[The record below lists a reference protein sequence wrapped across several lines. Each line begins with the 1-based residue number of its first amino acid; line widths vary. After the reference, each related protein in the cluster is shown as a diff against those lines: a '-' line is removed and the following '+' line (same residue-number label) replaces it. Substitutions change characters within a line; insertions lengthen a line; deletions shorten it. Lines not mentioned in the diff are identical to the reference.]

1 MTICSII
8 KVSSTALHSIV
19 PLCTVLVRVLDDGFK
34 KRFGT
39 QFYDPVTRGPG
50 VLIAE
55 QRLRVTTKIIHD
67 LGELSSPLKKPVLT
81 IGNFDGVHR
90 GHLALFERVKI
101 RARAIG
107 GVSAVMTFQPHPM
120 KIMKP
125 EKAPPLITPVRQK
138 LSLIAQAGINT
149 ILCLPFDETFA
160 AISAED
166 FVRNILVQRIGV
178 RELVVGYDYT
188 FGHNRTGN
196 IELLRGMGKD
206 LGFQVHVVQ
215 PVLMGKRVV
224 SSTSIRELV
233 RAGEI
238 AEAKKLLGRDYQIC
252 GTVVKGKNRGGRLL
266 GFPTA
271 NLELVD
277 ELTPKEGVYAVK
289 VLIGDHLYNGVTNI
303 GHNPTFG
310 QGPLSIETHI
320 LDFSGDLLGQTIR
333 VNFIHRLRAEK
344 TYKSI
349 EELARQIDLDIK
361 VAREVMEAQ

>member
-1 MTICSII
+1 M
-8 KVSSTALHSIV
+8 
-19 PLCTVLVRVLDDGFK
+19 
-34 KRFGT
+34 
-39 QFYDPVTRGPG
+39 
-50 VLIAE
+50 
-55 QRLRVTTKIIHD
+55 
-67 LGELSSPLKKPVLT
+67 LT

-101 RARAIG
+101 RARAIE
-107 GVSAVMTFQPHPM
+107 GVSAVMTFQPHPL

-125 EKAPPLITPVRQK
+125 EKAPLLITPTQQK
-138 LSLIAQAGINT
+138 LALIAQSGIHF
-149 ILCLPFDETFA
+149 IFCLRFDDAFA
-160 AISAED
+160 AISAEK
-166 FVRNILVQRIGV
+166 FVQEILVQKIGV
-178 RELVVGYDYT
+178 KELVVGYDYT

-196 IELLRGMGKD
+196 IDLLRRMGKD
-206 LGFQVHVVQ
+206 LGFKVHVVQ

-233 RAGEI
+233 RAGEL

-277 ELTPKEGVYAVK
+277 ELTPKEGVYAVT
-289 VLIGDHLYNGVTNI
+289 VLINDHLYKGVTNI

-349 EELARQIDLDIK
+349 EELARQINLDIK
-361 VAREVMEAQ
+361 DAKDLFEKE

>member
-1 MTICSII
+1 MTTRII
-8 KVSSTALHSIV
+8 
-19 PLCTVLVRVLDDGFK
+19 
-34 KRFGT
+34 
-39 QFYDPVTRGPG
+39 YD
-50 VLIAE
+50 LAE
-55 QRLRVTTKIIHD
+55 LQ
-67 LGELSSPLKKPVLT
+67 SPLRKPVLT

-107 GVSAVMTFQPHPM
+107 GVSVVMTFQPHPI

-125 EKAPPLITPVRQK
+125 DKAPLLITPTEQK
-138 LSLIAQAGINT
+138 LALIAQAAIHT
-149 ILCLPFDETFA
+149 IFCLQFDATFA
-160 AISAED
+160 GISAED
-166 FVRNILVQRIGV
+166 FVRDILVDKIGV
-178 RELVVGYDYT
+178 KELVVGYDYT
-188 FGHNRTGN
+188 FGHNRTGD
-196 IELLRGMGKD
+196 IELLCGMGKS

-224 SSTSIRELV
+224 SSTSIRDLI
-233 RAGEI
+233 RAGEL

-289 VLIGDHLYNGVTNI
+289 VLIEDRLYNGVTNI

-320 LDFSGDLLGQTIR
+320 LDYSGDLLGQTIR

-349 EELARQIDLDIK
+349 EELARQIHLDIK
-361 VAREVMEAQ
+361 VAREILEVR

>member
-1 MTICSII
+1 MT
-8 KVSSTALHSIV
+8 
-19 PLCTVLVRVLDDGFK
+19 
-34 KRFGT
+34 
-39 QFYDPVTRGPG
+39 TR
-50 VLIAE
+50 
-55 QRLRVTTKIIHD
+55 IIHD
-67 LGELSSPLKKPVLT
+67 LAELQSPLRKPVLT

-101 RARAIG
+101 RARTIG
-107 GVSAVMTFQPHPM
+107 GVSVVMTFQPHPI

-125 EKAPPLITPVRQK
+125 EKAPLLITPTQQK
-138 LSLIAQAGINT
+138 LALIAQAAIHT
-149 ILCLPFDETFA
+149 ILCLPFDATFA
-160 AISAED
+160 AISSEN
-166 FVRNILVQRIGV
+166 FVQDILVGKIGV
-178 RELVVGYDYT
+178 KELVVGYDYT
-188 FGHNRTGN
+188 FGHNRTGD
-196 IELLRGMGKD
+196 IELLRGMGKS

-224 SSTSIRELV
+224 SSTSIRELI
-233 RAGEI
+233 RAGEL

-289 VLIGDHLYNGVTNI
+289 VVIDDRLYNGVTNI

-320 LDFSGDLLGQTIR
+320 LDYSGDLLGQTIR
-333 VNFIHRLRAEK
+333 VNFMHRLRAEK
-344 TYKSI
+344 TYKGI
-349 EELARQIDLDIK
+349 EELARQIHLDIK
-361 VAREVMEAQ
+361 VAREHLEAQ

>member
-1 MTICSII
+1 M
-8 KVSSTALHSIV
+8 
-19 PLCTVLVRVLDDGFK
+19 F
-34 KRFGT
+34 
-39 QFYDPVTRGPG
+39 
-50 VLIAE
+50 
-55 QRLRVTTKIIHD
+55 HD
-67 LGELSSPLKKPVLT
+67 LEELQSPLQNPVLT

-101 RARAIG
+101 RARAIE
-107 GVSAVMTFQPHPM
+107 GVSAVMTFQPHPL

-125 EKAPPLITPVRQK
+125 EKAPLLITPTQQK
-138 LSLIAQAGINT
+138 LALIAQSGIHF
-149 ILCLPFDETFA
+149 IFCLRFDDAFA
-160 AISAED
+160 AISAEK
-166 FVRNILVQRIGV
+166 FVQEILVQKIGV
-178 RELVVGYDYT
+178 KELVVGYDYT

-196 IELLRGMGKD
+196 IDLLRRMGKD
-206 LGFQVHVVQ
+206 LGFKVHVVQ

-233 RAGEI
+233 RAGEL

-277 ELTPKEGVYAVK
+277 ELTPKEGVYAVT
-289 VLIGDHLYNGVTNI
+289 VLINDHLYKGVTNI

-349 EELARQIDLDIK
+349 EELARQINLDIK
-361 VAREVMEAQ
+361 DAKDLFEKE

>member
-1 MTICSII
+1 M
-8 KVSSTALHSIV
+8 
-19 PLCTVLVRVLDDGFK
+19 R
-34 KRFGT
+34 
-39 QFYDPVTRGPG
+39 TR
-50 VLIAE
+50 IF
-55 QRLRVTTKIIHD
+55 HD
-67 LGELSSPLKKPVLT
+67 LEELQSPLQNPVLT

-101 RARAIG
+101 RARAIE
-107 GVSAVMTFQPHPM
+107 GVSAVITFQPHPL

-125 EKAPPLITPVRQK
+125 EKAPLLITPTQQK
-138 LSLIAQAGINT
+138 LALIAQSGIHF
-149 ILCLPFDETFA
+149 IFCLRFDDAFA
-160 AISAED
+160 AISAEK
-166 FVRNILVQRIGV
+166 FVQEILVQKIGV
-178 RELVVGYDYT
+178 KELVVGYDYT

-196 IELLRGMGKD
+196 IDLLRRMGKD
-206 LGFQVHVVQ
+206 LGFKVHVVQ

-233 RAGEI
+233 RAGEL

-277 ELTPKEGVYAVK
+277 ELTPKEGVYAVT
-289 VLIGDHLYNGVTNI
+289 VLINDHLYKGVTNI

-349 EELARQIDLDIK
+349 EELARQINLDIK
-361 VAREVMEAQ
+361 DAKDLFEKE

>member
-1 MTICSII
+1 MT
-8 KVSSTALHSIV
+8 
-19 PLCTVLVRVLDDGFK
+19 
-34 KRFGT
+34 T
-39 QFYDPVTRGPG
+39 Q
-50 VLIAE
+50 
-55 QRLRVTTKIIHD
+55 IIHD
-67 LGELSSPLKKPVLT
+67 LAELQSPLRKPVLT

-101 RARAIG
+101 RARTIG
-107 GVSAVMTFQPHPM
+107 GVSMVMTFQPHPI

-125 EKAPPLITPVRQK
+125 EKAPLLITPTQQK
-138 LSLIAQAGINT
+138 LALIAQAAIHT
-149 ILCLPFDETFA
+149 ILCLPFDATFA
-160 AISAED
+160 AISAEN
-166 FVRNILVQRIGV
+166 FVQDILVGKIGV
-178 RELVVGYDYT
+178 KELVVGYDYT
-188 FGHNRTGN
+188 FGHNRTGD
-196 IELLRGMGKD
+196 IELLRGMGKS

-224 SSTSIRELV
+224 SSTSIRELI
-233 RAGEI
+233 RAGEL

-289 VLIGDHLYNGVTNI
+289 VVIDDRLYNGVTNI

-320 LDFSGDLLGQTIR
+320 LDYSGDLLGQTIR
-333 VNFIHRLRAEK
+333 VNFMHRLRAEK
-344 TYKSI
+344 TYKGI

-361 VAREVMEAQ
+361 VAREHLEAQ

>member
-1 MTICSII
+1 
-8 KVSSTALHSIV
+8 
-19 PLCTVLVRVLDDGFK
+19 
-34 KRFGT
+34 
-39 QFYDPVTRGPG
+39 
-50 VLIAE
+50 
-55 QRLRVTTKIIHD
+55 VTTQIIHD
-67 LGELSSPLKKPVLT
+67 LAELQSPLRKPVLT

-101 RARAIG
+101 RARTIG
-107 GVSAVMTFQPHPM
+107 GVSMVMTFQPHPI

-125 EKAPPLITPVRQK
+125 EKAPLLITPTQQK
-138 LSLIAQAGINT
+138 LALIAQAAIHT
-149 ILCLPFDETFA
+149 ILCLPFDATFA
-160 AISAED
+160 AISAEN
-166 FVRNILVQRIGV
+166 FVQDILVGKIGV
-178 RELVVGYDYT
+178 KELVVGYDYT
-188 FGHNRTGN
+188 FGHNRTGD
-196 IELLRGMGKD
+196 IELLRGMGKS

-224 SSTSIRELV
+224 SSTSIRELI
-233 RAGEI
+233 RAGEL

-289 VLIGDHLYNGVTNI
+289 VVIDDRLYNGVTNI

-320 LDFSGDLLGQTIR
+320 LDYSGDLLGQTIR
-333 VNFIHRLRAEK
+333 VNFMHRLRAEK
-344 TYKSI
+344 TYKGI

-361 VAREVMEAQ
+361 VAREHLEAQ